1 MFSYISLEERVP
13 AAHPL
18 RKLRAV
24 VDALLAT
31 MSREFE
37 AVYARRGRPS
47 VPPEMLLK
55 ALLLQ
60 ILFSIRSERQL
71 VESVNY
77 NLLYRWFVG
86 LNIEDKV
93 WDHSTFSANR
103 ERLFNEDLARVF
115 FERVKL
121 SAQWARLA
129 SDEHFSVDGTL
140 IEAWASHKSF
150 KRKDD
155 DSGTPPGR
163 NPEVDF
169 KGQERCNDTHASTTD
184 ADARLFKKSQGDK
197 SRLCH
202 MGHILMENRNGLI
215 VDVEITHS
223 SGTAERE
230 AALAMLKRRDSK
242 NKRATVGADKGYD
255 CKAFVKGCRKLKVTP
270 HVAAKDKHSAIDGR
284 TKPPRGLQ
292 AEPAGAQAY
301 RRGLWLDQD
310 GGWSGQDQT
319 DRSGQDHGPGAVVLC
334 RLQPGANGQHRRL
347 VGCASC
353 VSPGIRAPERA
364 RDGLQTGQIGCCN
377 RCAKASGRAASSES
391 TTLMRS
397 MSTFSTAC

>member
-1 MFSYISLEERVP
+1 MRGNQDFQGGMFSYISLEERVP
-13 AAHPL
+13 ATHPL

-31 MSREFE
+31 MNTEFE

-93 WDHSTFSANR
+93 WDHSTLSANR
-103 ERLFNEDLARVF
+103 ERLFNEDLARAF

-121 SAQWARLA
+121 SAHWGRLA

-155 DSGTPPGR
+155 DSAKPPGR

-169 KGQERCNDTHASTTD
+169 KGRERCNDTHASTTD

-215 VDVEITHS
+215 VDVEITHA

-230 AALAMLKRRDSK
+230 AALAMLGRRDKK

-255 CKAFVKGCRKLKVTP
+255 CKAFVKGCRKRNVTP
-270 HVAAKDKHSAIDGR
+270 HAAAKDKYSAIDGR
-284 TKPPRGLQ
+284 TKRHGGYRQSLKVRKRIEEAFGWIKTVGGL
-292 AEPAGAQAY
+292 AKTKLTGHAK
-301 RRGLWLDQD
+301 L
-310 GGWSGQDQT
+310 
-319 DRSGQDHGPGAVVLC
+319 
-334 RLQPGANGQHRRL
+334 
-347 VGCASC
+347 
-353 VSPGIRAPERA
+353 
-364 RDGLQTGQIGCCN
+364 TGQALLCFATYNLVRVGSI
-377 RCAKASGRAASSES
+377 SGWWDAHHA
-391 TTLMRS
+391 
-397 MSTFSTAC
+397 

>member
-13 AAHPL
+13 QTHPL

-31 MSREFE
+31 MNREFD

-71 VESVNY
+71 VEAVNY

-103 ERLFNEDLARVF
+103 ARLFNEDLARAF
-115 FERVKL
+115 FERVKHT
-121 SAQWARLA
+121 ADWAKLT

-155 DSGTPPGR
+155 DSASPPGR

-169 KGQERCNDTHASTTD
+169 KGQQRCNDTHASTTD

-215 VDVEITHS
+215 VDVEITHA
-223 SGTAERE
+223 SGAAERE
-230 AALAMLKRRDSK
+230 AALAMLKRRDNK
-242 NKRATVGADKGYD
+242 NKRATVAADKGYD
-255 CKAFVKGCRKLKVTP
+255 SKAFIKGCRTLKVTP
-270 HVAAKDKHSAIDGR
+270 HVAAKDKHSAVDARITRHEGYKTSQKVR
-284 TKPPRGLQ
+284 KRIEEAFGWIKTVGGLAKTKLIGQ
-292 AEPAGAQAY
+292 AKLTGQALLCFATY
-301 RRGLWLDQD
+301 NLVRIGSI
-310 GGWSGQDQT
+310 GGWWDA
-319 DRSGQDHGPGAVVLC
+319 HHA
-334 RLQPGANGQHRRL
+334 
-347 VGCASC
+347 
-353 VSPGIRAPERA
+353 
-364 RDGLQTGQIGCCN
+364 
-377 RCAKASGRAASSES
+377 
-391 TTLMRS
+391 
-397 MSTFSTAC
+397 

>member
-13 AAHPL
+13 ATHPL
-18 RKLRAV
+18 RKLRAA

-31 MSREFE
+31 MNREFD

-71 VESVNY
+71 VEAVNY

-103 ERLFNEDLARVF
+103 ERLFNEDLARAF
-115 FERVKL
+115 FERVKHT
-121 SAQWARLA
+121 ADWASLT

-150 KRKDD
+150 KRRDD
-155 DSGTPPGR
+155 DQTPTEGR

-169 KGQERCNDTHASTTD
+169 KGQQRCNDTHASTTD
-184 ADARLFKKSQGDK
+184 PDARLFKKSAGDK
-197 SRLCH
+197 ARLCH
-202 MGHILMENRNGLI
+202 MAHILMENRNGLI
-215 VDVEITHS
+215 VDVQITHTR
-223 SGTAERE
+223 GTAERE
-230 AALAMLKRRDSK
+230 AALAMLGRRDNK

-255 CKAFVKGCRKLKVTP
+255 SKAFIKGCRKLKVTP
-270 HVAAKDKHSAIDGR
+270 HVAAKDKHSAVDARITRHEGYKTSQKVR
-284 TKPPRGLQ
+284 KRIEEAFGWIKTVGGLAKTKLIGQ
-292 AEPAGAQAY
+292 AKLTGQALLCFATY
-301 RRGLWLDQD
+301 NLVRMGSI
-310 GGWSGQDQT
+310 GGWWDA
-319 DRSGQDHGPGAVVLC
+319 HHA
-334 RLQPGANGQHRRL
+334 
-347 VGCASC
+347 
-353 VSPGIRAPERA
+353 
-364 RDGLQTGQIGCCN
+364 
-377 RCAKASGRAASSES
+377 
-391 TTLMRS
+391 
-397 MSTFSTAC
+397 

>member
-1 MFSYISLEERVP
+1 MRGSQDFQGAMFSYISLEERVP
-13 AAHPL
+13 QAHPL

-24 VDALLAT
+24 VDALLST
-31 MSREFE
+31 MNREFE

-71 VESVNY
+71 VEAINY

-103 ERLFNEDLARVF
+103 SRLFNEDLARAF

-121 SAQWARLA
+121 SAQWGKLA

-140 IEAWASHKSF
+140 IDAWASHKSF

-169 KGQERCNDTHASTTD
+169 KGQERCNDKRACIH
-184 ADARLFKKSQGDK
+184 ADA
-197 SRLCH
+197 
-202 MGHILMENRNGLI
+202 
-215 VDVEITHS
+215 
-223 SGTAERE
+223 
-230 AALAMLKRRDSK
+230 
-242 NKRATVGADKGYD
+242 
-255 CKAFVKGCRKLKVTP
+255 
-270 HVAAKDKHSAIDGR
+270 
-284 TKPPRGLQ
+284 
-292 AEPAGAQAY
+292 
-301 RRGLWLDQD
+301 
-310 GGWSGQDQT
+310 
-319 DRSGQDHGPGAVVLC
+319 
-334 RLQPGANGQHRRL
+334 
-347 VGCASC
+347 
-353 VSPGIRAPERA
+353 
-364 RDGLQTGQIGCCN
+364 
-377 RCAKASGRAASSES
+377 
-391 TTLMRS
+391 
-397 MSTFSTAC
+397 